1 MASYQESE
9 HFAEDFR
16 EALEDLQVNN
26 RYDIQ
31 NLTMIARENT
41 EHALAIAQTL
51 QNHIKRV
58 GWDYSF
64 HLSNI
69 TAADQPMLAVQQQHG
84 AF

>member
-16 EALEDLQVNN
+16 EALEDLQMNN

-51 QNHIKRV
+51 QSHIKRV
-58 GWDYSF
+58 GPS
-64 HLSNI
+64 S
-69 TAADQPMLAVQQQHG
+69 
-84 AF
+84 

>member
-1 MASYQESE
+1 MSSYQESE

-58 GWDYSF
+58 GRNCRF
-64 HLSNI
+64 HFPI
-69 TAADQPMLAVQQQHG
+69 VTTANLC
-84 AF
+84 